1 MFLTKKP
8 MVKLL
13 RRSFWTILSWVE
25 TLSVTESSW
34 IQGGHPFGSISM
46 GMMGKSMGKSTSI
59 SIAIVVFMGNQ
70 KISMGKAHMVLG
82 RALFWEAH
90 RRGLNKGVNGVKPA
104 TTGRRNV
111 WRTLLVSQRIPRY
124 QIIKSHSENRE
135 TMQS

>member
-25 TLSVTESSW
+25 TLGVTESSW

-70 KISMGKAHMVLG
+70 KNINGKSPYGSRASSILGSPQTRTQQRCQWSEASNYGPAKRMANSTRKSADSEIS
-82 RALFWEAH
+82 
-90 RRGLNKGVNGVKPA
+90 NYQKPF
-104 TTGRRNV
+104 R
-111 WRTLLVSQRIPRY
+111 
-124 QIIKSHSENRE
+124 K
-135 TMQS
+135 